1 MEGFTFVMPLEVRF
15 RDLDAMGH
23 VNNAV
28 TVTYLEMARTAFYR
42 DVFGARHARDFNF
55 IIARVEVDYR
65 RPILFGEPC
74 RVGLRVGS
82 IGRSSFG
89 FDYRLEASE
98 EIAAVARSVQVFY
111 DYERQ
116 AKIGVPDG
124 FRERVQP
131 YLAP

>member
-1 MEGFTFVMPLEVRF
+1 MEGFAFVIPLELRF

-28 TVTYLEMARTAFYR
+28 YVTYLEMARAAFYR

-65 RPILFGEPC
+65 RPILLGEPC
-74 RVGLRVGS
+74 HVGLRVGA
-82 IGRSSFG
+82 IGRSSFVL
-89 FDYRLEASE
+89 DYQVEAGGE
-98 EIAAVARSVQVFY
+98 VAAVARSVQVFY

-116 AKIGVPDG
+116 SKIGVPDN
-124 FRERVQP
+124 FAERVRP
-131 YLAP
+131 YLAG